1 MTRSIRFTAKGDD
14 GTTCLQGAGR
24 YMKSEYRFEVLGTID
39 ESSAMIGLAKSM
51 IADPEIKE
59 ILTHIQRDLYYLMG
73 EVSIASDEPPAF
85 HPLDETNIC
94 WLEEQIEILGRQ
106 IASPGGF
113 IIPGD
118 TSEDAVLDITR
129 TVIRRAERLVVGW
142 IELGGLENPVP
153 RKYLNRLSSLIFTL
167 ELLIHHRLG
176 VEPPTMAKAKNQP
189 VDLHSL

>member
-1 MTRSIRFTAKGDD
+1 MAKSIRYSAKGDD

-24 YMKSEYRFEVLGTID
+24 YLKSEYRFEVLGTLD

-51 IADPEIKE
+51 ISDPEIKG
-59 ILTHIQRDLYYLMG
+59 ILTHIQRDLYYMMG
-73 EVSIASDEPPAF
+73 EISMVSDEHPTF
-85 HPLDETNIC
+85 HALDDGNIN
-94 WLEEQIEILGRQ
+94 WLEDQIEILGRQ

-142 IELGGLENPVP
+142 IELGGLQNSVP

-176 VEPPTMAKAKNQP
+176 MEPPTMAKTTDQQ
-189 VDLHSL
+189 VDVKVI